1 MANKK
6 YAVTLEKVVYL
17 IALAMGIF
25 QIYTSLFRS
34 MNPIKLQNIHLMFSM
49 VLIFLGSINNLL
61 KSDKKPWHLI
71 IPIIGLVFSVVT
83 TFYIQISYDD
93 MVLRVGR
100 STTLDLIIGGILL
113 VTVLLATAESFGKAI
128 PCLIIIGI
136 IYMFVGPYLGGIFY
150 HGGFSLKRV
159 ISSLVTNF
167 SGCYG
172 SLLNTSATYIALF
185 MILGGFMTTTGAGN
199 FFVQLALC
207 VGGRFRAGPGLTA
220 VAASGLMGSINGS
233 ASAVV
238 ATTGVFTLPLMM
250 ERKYDREFAAAV
262 CSAASTGGMILPP
275 VMGVG
280 AFVMAELTGNTYA
293 AVALAAVVP
302 ALLYYLMIV
311 GVVVIRAKKMGL
323 QPIPR
328 EELPKLGP
336 TLREGALFLL
346 PLLSIVYCLAAGFST
361 TKAALYSIALLI
373 IVYLLKILVK
383 SPRELLVLKTYKPLV
398 DGLVSG
404 AKSCIGIAV
413 TMAAVG
419 ILNNCVV
426 STGLANRLV
435 NMILSL
441 GNEGQ
446 LFSLVI
452 TALLTI
458 LFGMGVPTTA
468 AYIILAM
475 MAAPALVKIGLPLLP
490 VHLFI
495 FYFAT
500 IANLTPPVAP
510 ATIIAGKMAN
520 ANYVKAC
527 GHDMKMCLSAF
538 IIPFI
543 FVMRP
548 AMLLQG
554 SVLEIINVVGT
565 AIIGLLAFAS
575 FAERYLMR
583 KNTILEEALLLCAS
597 VVLLLPL
604 DWYFSLLGIICIA
617 VVLLLQ
623 KRGNKQNEPQIPAF
637 M

>member
-1 MANKK
+1 MEKK
-6 YAVTLEKVVYL
+6 KLSGLLDKAVYL
-17 IALAMGIF
+17 IALAMGVF

-34 MNPIKLQNIHLMFSM
+34 MDPIKLQNIHLMFSL
-49 VLIFLGSINNLL
+49 VLIFLGSAVKIL
-61 KSDKKPWHLI
+61 KSEKKVWNLI
-71 IPIIGLVFSVVT
+71 FPVLGLIFSLVT
-83 TFYIQISYDD
+83 TIYIQVSYDE

-100 STTLDLIIGGILL
+100 STTLDLIIGAVLL
-113 VTVLLATAESFGKAI
+113 VTILLATAESFGKAI

-136 IYMFVGPYLGGIFY
+136 IYMFAGPYLGGIFY
-150 HGGFSLKRV
+150 HGGFSVKRV

-238 ATTGVFTLPLMM
+238 ATTGVFTLPLMTK
-250 ERKYDREFAAAV
+250 RKYEPEFAAAV

-323 QPIPR
+323 QAIPA
-328 EELPKLGP
+328 EELPKFGP

-346 PLLSIVYCLAAGFST
+346 PLLSIVYCLAAGYST

-373 IVYLLKILVK
+373 VVYLFKVVVK
-383 SPRELLVLKTYKPLV
+383 NPRALLELKTYRPLL

-419 ILNNCVV
+419 ILNNCIV

-441 GNEGQ
+441 GSDGQ
-446 LFSLVI
+446 LYSLII

-475 MAAPALVKIGLPLLP
+475 MAAPSLVKIGLPLLP

-527 GHDMKMCLSAF
+527 GHAMKMCLSAF

-543 FVMRP
+543 FVLRP

-554 SVLEIINVVGT
+554 SAGEIINVVGT

-583 KNTILEEALLLCAS
+583 KNTWFEEALLLIAS
-597 VVLLLPL
+597 VLLLLPL
-604 DWYFSLLGIICIA
+604 EWYFSLVGIACIA
-617 VVLLLQ
+617 AVLLSQLQ
-623 KRGNKQNEPQIPAF
+623 WKKHQTDVVQ
-637 M
+637 